1 MVFPTCFVSDVSA
14 LAGAWRAVSIE
25 YPRSVAHRLKSVGG
39 PQSALRGRKDLMSV
53 TAVTTS
59 GQLSRMVLSAASFIL
74 SRLVRS
80 DVELELELGGELRQ
94 LRDANRLRASTRIV
108 RRAVSPDC
116 VQDPRQFS
124 RQRYDSDA
132 LASSL
137 LDL

>member
-80 DVELELELGGELRQ
+80 DVVELELGGELRQ